1 MKNIVLIFIFQFLI
15 NCSVSND
22 PMAPNSQNIR
32 YLITEGK
39 ALWEQRSDTSAM
51 SRAKYFIGLAYKE
64 NNLDSEL
71 APLIGEMNY
80 TRAYFLEADPEKR
93 DSIFLVGSQICKKSI
108 YTNHD
113 FLKILN
119 QTQGD
124 SITRLFNAL
133 NNAPKSIVPH
143 LYWWAVNYLHYLNN
157 RPVIER
163 INEREL
169 LEIIM
174 NRVLA
179 LEPSFHHSGPYRFF
193 GLLYTRIPGLKLNQS
208 ETYFNQSLA
217 SNREFLGNAVLMAE
231 FYHQKAGNREK
242 FHKTL
247 QDVVN
252 YDIAQYPE
260 LLTDNLFF
268 QNKAAKLLEIES
280 SLFE

>member
-1 MKNIVLIFIFQFLI
+1 MKKISLIFVLQFLT
-15 NCSVSND
+15 NCYVSND
-22 PMAPNSQNIR
+22 PTMASSQNIR
-32 YLITEGK
+32 YLIREGK
-39 ALWEQRSDTSAM
+39 ALWEQRSDTNALSQ
-51 SRAKYFIGLAYKE
+51 AKYFIGLAYKE
-64 NNLDSEL
+64 NNLNSEL

-80 TRAYFLEADPEKR
+80 TRAYFLETHPAKR
-93 DSIFLVGSQICKKSI
+93 DSIFLIGSQVCKKSI

-113 FLKILN
+113 FSKILN
-119 QTQGD
+119 QTRGD
-124 SITRLFNAL
+124 SITKLLNAL

-169 LEIIM
+169 LEVIM

-193 GLLYTRIPGLKLNQS
+193 GLLYARIPGMKLNQS

-217 SNREFLGNAVLMAE
+217 SNPEFLGNAVMMAE
-231 FYHQKAGNREK
+231 FYHQKAGDREK

-247 QDVVN
+247 QNVVN
-252 YDIAQYPE
+252 YDIALYPE
-260 LLTDNLFF
+260 LLTDNLFY
-268 QNKAAKLLEIES
+268 QNKAVKLLEIES